1 MLVSTDFKRTSEH
14 CIAWIFWVLWSFLV
28 IVSKHAYGGCLYL
41 ETVVLCVLLII
52 QIREESIFLQW
63 PFSRVF
69 ILFRP
74 QYPRIE
80 QLLCHVCLSGLSI
93 LRLSYF
99 NLCHICF
106 MSLLNVILISCS
118 FSLPSDITLRN
129 WDFSVCSWP
138 SWEIITGCTSH
149 ATDSYALIWFS
160 VLFGENFVQ

>member
-1 MLVSTDFKRTSEH
+1 MLMSTYFKCTSEY
-14 CIAWIFWVLWSFLV
+14 CIARVFWVLWSFLV

-41 ETVVLCVLLII
+41 ETVILCVLLII
-52 QIREESIFLQW
+52 QIWEEGIFLQW

-69 ILFRP
+69 VLFRP
-74 QYPRIE
+74 QDSWIK

-106 MSLLNVILISCS
+106 MSLLYVILISCG

-129 WDFSVCSWP
+129 RDFSVCGWP